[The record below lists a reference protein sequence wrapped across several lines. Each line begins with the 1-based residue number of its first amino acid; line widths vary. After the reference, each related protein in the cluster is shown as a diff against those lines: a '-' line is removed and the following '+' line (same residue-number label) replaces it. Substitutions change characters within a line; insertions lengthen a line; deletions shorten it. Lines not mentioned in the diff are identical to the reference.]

1 MKLAFAVTISVA
13 VACCVSAQTSTTT
26 TNAGGSVT
34 TGTSSTGTPQKKTPR
49 ITLPADT
56 TNAASAEKAAKD
68 AKAGKD
74 ATATAKAPK
83 KAEEPAKIKGI
94 EIPRG
99 TKGFLGIQ
107 IVDATF
113 RLSFYDEKKKPIAAD
128 MDRAALRW
136 DPKYKVGDDRVVL
149 TRTDDGKLLTSLKN
163 IRPPYNFKLF
173 ITLLKD
179 ATASSP
185 AETESYTIDFRQ

>member
-1 MKLAFAVTISVA
+1 MKLPLAVTLSFA
-13 VACCVSAQTSTTT
+13 VACGLQAQTQST
-26 TNAGGSVT
+26 GSTGSTVT
-34 TGTSSTGTPQKKTPR
+34 TGTSSTGGTQKKTPR
-49 ITLPADT
+49 ITLPSDT
-56 TNAASAEKAAKD
+56 PKANASEKATKD

-74 ATATAKAPK
+74 AQAAAKATK
-83 KAEEPAKIKGI
+83 KAEEPEKIKGI

-107 IVDATF
+107 IVDSTF
-113 RLSFYDEKKKPIAAD
+113 RLSFYDEKKKPIPAD

-136 DPKYKVGDDRVVL
+136 DPKYKVGEDRVVL
-149 TRTDDGKLLTSLKN
+149 TKNEDGKTLSSLKN

-179 ATASSP
+179 ATDSAPSS
-185 AETESYTIDFRQ
+185 TESFTIDFRQ